1 MKMRVL
7 LALCACWLF
16 LAFGSELVAQ
26 RAVFLVRHAEKVD
39 DTDDAAL
46 TQEGLNRA
54 ERLAAIL
61 KDAGITAVY
70 TTQFQ
75 RTRNTA
81 APLCRE
87 AGIQPVVIPQGE
99 EQKVVD
105 AVRTRHKN
113 DVVMVV
119 GHRSTVIKMLKL
131 FGAREPFAI
140 GPGEHS
146 QIFVVV
152 PNGNGAPTAL
162 QLRY

>member
-1 MKMRVL
+1 MRLL
-7 LALCACWLF
+7 LAFCACWLF
-16 LAFGSELVAQ
+16 LAFGSDLVAQ
-26 RAVFLVRHAEKVD
+26 RAIFLVRHAEKVD
-39 DTDDAAL
+39 DSDDAAL
-46 TQEGLNRA
+46 TQAGLERA
-54 ERLAAIL
+54 ERLAALL
-61 KDAGITAVY
+61 KDAGISAVY

-81 APLCRE
+81 AALCRE
-87 AGIQPVVIPQGE
+87 AGIKPVVIPQGE

-105 AVRTRHKN
+105 TVRTKHQN

-131 FGAREPFAI
+131 FDVLETFAI

-146 QIFVVV
+146 QVFLVV
-152 PNGNGAPTAL
+152 PSKQGCPTAL

>member
-1 MKMRVL
+1 MRVL
-7 LALCACWLF
+7 LAFCACWLF
-16 LAFGSELVAQ
+16 IAFGSDLVAQ

-46 TQEGLNRA
+46 TKEGLERA

-87 AGIQPVVIPQGE
+87 AGVKPVVIPQGE

-105 AVRTRHKN
+105 LVRTKHKN
-113 DVVMVV
+113 EVVMVV
-119 GHRSTVIKMLKL
+119 GHRGTVIRMLKM

-140 GPGEHS
+140 GSGEHS
-146 QIFVVV
+146 QIFLVV
-152 PNGNGAPTAL
+152 PTKKGSPTAL